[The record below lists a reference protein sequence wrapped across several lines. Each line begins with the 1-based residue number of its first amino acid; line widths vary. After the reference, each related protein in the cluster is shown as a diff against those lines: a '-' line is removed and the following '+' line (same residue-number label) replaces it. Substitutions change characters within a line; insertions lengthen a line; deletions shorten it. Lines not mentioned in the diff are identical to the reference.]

1 MSVTADLYRFCS
13 WEAPAGPRRLESSL
27 EPTMTAPRPDAFSRG
42 FASDNFAGVH
52 PQVLERLLD
61 CNRGHAMAYGD
72 DPLTA
77 QAKAAFSALFGR
89 EVSTHF
95 VFNGTAANNL
105 SLMAFAKPYGAVVCS
120 DIAHLVNDEST
131 APERFL
137 GMRLQPVASR
147 DGKIVPEALAAVLGR
162 GHGVHG
168 ALPVALTITQPTELG
183 TVYTLE
189 ELRMLVRMAK
199 AQGLGVHVDGARIG
213 CAAAALGVDLRE
225 MLVVSDV
232 DALSFGG
239 TKQGML
245 CGEAVVYLKPGL
257 AADFPYWQKHGMQLA
272 SKMRFIS
279 AQFLGLLANDLWVEN
294 GRRANA
300 MAQRLSES
308 VRGLPNVEIVHPV
321 QANAVFARIPAHLVE
336 PLQKETFFWPWDE
349 RAGLV
354 RWMCAFDTQPE
365 DIDRFVD
372 VLKRTLAKG

>member
-1 MSVTADLYRFCS
+1 MG
-13 WEAPAGPRRLESSL
+13 APSCN
-27 EPTMTAPRPDAFSRG
+27 DDFQRG

-52 PQVLERLLD
+52 PQVMERLLA
-61 CNRGHAMAYGD
+61 CNRGHAMAYGED
-72 DPLTA
+72 ALTA
-77 QAKAAFSALFGR
+77 GARAAFSRLFGQG
-89 EVSTHF
+89 VTTHF

-120 DIAHLVNDEST
+120 DMAHLVNDEST

-137 GMRLQPVASR
+137 GMRLQPVASQH
-147 DGKIVPEALAAVLGR
+147 GKIIPSALEEVLGR

-189 ELRMLVRMAK
+189 ELRTLIGMAHGH
-199 AQGLGVHVDGARIG
+199 GLGVHVDGARIG
-213 CAAAALGVDLRE
+213 CAVASLGITVRE
-225 MLVVSDV
+225 MLLETGV

-245 CGEAVVYLKPGL
+245 CGEAVIFLKPGL
-257 AADFPYWQKHGMQLA
+257 GADFPYWQKHSMQLA

-279 AQFLGLLANDLWVEN
+279 AQFEGLLENDLWVEN

-300 MAQRLSES
+300 MAQRLHEA
-308 VRGLPNVEIVHPV
+308 VRGLPSVEVVHPV
-321 QANAVFARIPAHLVE
+321 QANAVFARIPAELVE

-349 RAGLV
+349 RQGLV
-354 RWMCAFDTQPE
+354 RWMCAFDTQSE
-365 DIDRFVD
+365 DITRFVGI
-372 VLKRTLAKG
+372 LERALRSR